1 MLRLCE
7 AERRPPDGVLCH
19 LRTGFPDGPRT
30 GTGLAG
36 FASPLPHAIL
46 ACLVYEAPVP
56 RAERPDVRRGP
67 AGTLPLGRPRAT
79 CSNRSPDMFLHDLS
93 PEQRRA
99 FLVLARQVID
109 ADRRL
114 AIQEVERLDRLYVE
128 AGVPAETADAPGTV
142 GDLNLL
148 FPSERA
154 RTVVVLDLLLVAYA
168 DGKLDPRETAA
179 IREVAARLGIDAA
192 TWEDATDW
200 ARRYQALLDEADHL
214 GRGASVF
221 EDD

>member
-1 MLRLCE
+1 
-7 AERRPPDGVLCH
+7 
-19 LRTGFPDGPRT
+19 
-30 GTGLAG
+30 
-36 FASPLPHAIL
+36 
-46 ACLVYEAPVP
+46 
-56 RAERPDVRRGP
+56 
-67 AGTLPLGRPRAT
+67 
-79 CSNRSPDMFLHDLS
+79 MFLHELS

-128 AGVPAETADAPGTV
+128 AGVPAETADTPGAV

-154 RTVVVLDLLLVAYA
+154 RVVVVLDLLLVGYA
-168 DGKLDPRETAA
+168 DGRLDPREAQA
-179 IREVAARLGIDAA
+179 VRDVAARLGVDAA
-192 TWEDATDW
+192 TWEDALDW
-200 ARRYQALLDEADHL
+200 GRRYHALIGEAETL
-214 GRGASVF
+214 GKTSGVF

>member
-1 MLRLCE
+1 
-7 AERRPPDGVLCH
+7 
-19 LRTGFPDGPRT
+19 
-30 GTGLAG
+30 
-36 FASPLPHAIL
+36 
-46 ACLVYEAPVP
+46 
-56 RAERPDVRRGP
+56 
-67 AGTLPLGRPRAT
+67 
-79 CSNRSPDMFLHDLS
+79 MFLHDLS

>member
-1 MLRLCE
+1 
-7 AERRPPDGVLCH
+7 
-19 LRTGFPDGPRT
+19 
-30 GTGLAG
+30 
-36 FASPLPHAIL
+36 
-46 ACLVYEAPVP
+46 
-56 RAERPDVRRGP
+56 
-67 AGTLPLGRPRAT
+67 
-79 CSNRSPDMFLHDLS
+79 MFLHDLS

-128 AGVPAETADAPGTV
+128 AGVPAEMADAPWAV

-148 FPSERA
+148 FSSNRS
-154 RTVVVLDLLLVAYA
+154 RVVVVLDLLLVAYA
-168 DGKLDPRETAA
+168 DGKLDPRETQAV
-179 IREVAARLGIDAA
+179 RDVAARLGVDAA
-192 TWEDATDW
+192 TWEDALDW

-214 GRGASVF
+214 GKNADVF

>member
-1 MLRLCE
+1 
-7 AERRPPDGVLCH
+7 
-19 LRTGFPDGPRT
+19 
-30 GTGLAG
+30 
-36 FASPLPHAIL
+36 
-46 ACLVYEAPVP
+46 
-56 RAERPDVRRGP
+56 
-67 AGTLPLGRPRAT
+67 
-79 CSNRSPDMFLHDLS
+79 MFLHDLS

-128 AGVPAETADAPGTV
+128 AGVPAEMADAPGGV

-148 FPSERA
+148 FPSDRA
-154 RTVVVLDLLLVAYA
+154 RVVVILELLLVAYS
-168 DGKLDPRETAA
+168 DGKLDPRETQT
-179 IREVAARLGIDAA
+179 IRDVAARLGIDAA

-200 ARRYQALLDEADHL
+200 AQRYQALLAEADVL
-214 GRGASVF
+214 GKGKDVF

>member
-1 MLRLCE
+1 
-7 AERRPPDGVLCH
+7 
-19 LRTGFPDGPRT
+19 
-30 GTGLAG
+30 
-36 FASPLPHAIL
+36 
-46 ACLVYEAPVP
+46 
-56 RAERPDVRRGP
+56 
-67 AGTLPLGRPRAT
+67 
-79 CSNRSPDMFLHDLS
+79 MFLHDLS

-128 AGVPAETADAPGTV
+128 AGVPAEMADAPGGV

-148 FPSERA
+148 FPSERS
-154 RTVVVLDLLLVAYA
+154 RVVVVLELLLVAYS
-168 DGKLDPRETAA
+168 DGKLDPRETQT
-179 IREVAARLGIDAA
+179 IRDVAARLGVDAA

-200 ARRYQALLDEADHL
+200 ANRYQDLVAEADAL
-214 GRGASVF
+214 GKSKGVF